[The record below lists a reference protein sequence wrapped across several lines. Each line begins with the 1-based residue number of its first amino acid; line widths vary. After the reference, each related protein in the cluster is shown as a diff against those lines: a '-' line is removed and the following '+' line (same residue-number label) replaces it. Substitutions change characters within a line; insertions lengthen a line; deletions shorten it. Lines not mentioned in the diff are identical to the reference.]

1 MGATAITA
9 ILSHQKS
16 DIATQ
21 IVRKN
26 TILSFTVVIGKTLSL
41 EFRVFFFYCY
51 PSLPSTIID
60 MPFVFCFSVEK

>member
-21 IVRKN
+21 IVRKS

-41 EFRVFFFYCY
+41 EFRFFFLLLSKFAFHYN
-51 PSLPSTIID
+51 
-60 MPFVFCFSVEK
+60 